1 MSINGTPAGHPTV
14 QNCEQHSLLQDVQPP
29 KAPVR
34 PHTTATPG
42 ITHET
47 GVDSTL
53 QQEHLPET
61 TIPAQ
66 QYSLPMRG
74 PLGLFPGF
82 HSSLSIKYK
91 EIKRGL
97 VRSY

>member
-1 MSINGTPAGHPTV
+1 MSINGTQAAHPTV
-14 QNCEQHSLLQDVQPP
+14 QNCEQYSLLQDVQPP
-29 KAPVR
+29 KVPVR
-34 PHTTATPG
+34 PPTTATPG
-42 ITHET
+42 ITHQT

-53 QQEHLPET
+53 QQDHLPGT

-82 HSSLSIKYK
+82 HSSLSNKKIRK
-91 EIKRGL
+91 
-97 VRSY
+97 